1 MNPQPQA
8 ETPPKVIYLAGPMQ
22 GIPEFNFPRFN
33 AVAAGLRRGGSTV
46 FNPAEKDIERHAG
59 VDISKGNTAG
69 SLELSKTE
77 HKFSLRQALGED
89 MAFICYEANTIVML
103 PGWEKSNG
111 AQAEHRTAV
120 ALISEGMDI
129 IYLNEE
135 ICEAMQVAHVLLAEG
150 QTLEA

>member
-1 MNPQPQA
+1 MKAQ
-8 ETPPKVIYLAGPMQ
+8 KIYLAGPMQ

-33 AVAAGLRRGGSTV
+33 AVAWALRQSGHEV

-59 VDISKGNTAG
+59 VDISRGNNEG
-69 SLELSKTE
+69 SLEKSKSQ
-77 HKFSLRQALGED
+77 HGFSLRQALGED
-89 MAFICYEANTIVML
+89 LAYITGTATGIALL

-129 IYLNEE
+129 QYLPLQLVQLMEQGYE
-135 ICEAMQVAHVLLAEG
+135 QYLVALAAEG
-150 QTLEA
+150 AIHAA